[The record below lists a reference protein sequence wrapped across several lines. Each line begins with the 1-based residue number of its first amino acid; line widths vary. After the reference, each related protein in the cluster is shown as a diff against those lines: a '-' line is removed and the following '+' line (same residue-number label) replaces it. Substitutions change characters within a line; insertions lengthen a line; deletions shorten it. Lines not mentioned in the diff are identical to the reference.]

1 MLNKE
6 LMDELAARVKFHGAY
21 KISELSGVNLAR
33 VSRFQNNPQ
42 VVTMRELDLIKKT
55 IARLDNPA

>member
-6 LMDELAARVKFHGAY
+6 KLDELAARVKFHGAY
-21 KISELSGVNLAR
+21 KIHELSGVNFNKL
-33 VSRFQNNPQ
+33 SRFQNNPQ

-55 IARLDNPA
+55 IDRLDN